1 MKEFDDKVKDGWAQ
15 LDRSQLHSPTK
26 EDMIALIQET
36 KRKQRREAILF
47 FVITLILVNIVVFF
61 DCKVTSYLCNDE
73 RYLSGITSCTFCMG
87 TGETLEGSL

>member
-61 DCKVTSYLCNDE
+61 RLQGYQL
-73 RYLSGITSCTFCMG
+73 FM
-87 TGETLEGSL
+87 